1 MSDESSIVRPP
12 GIRRTQISDPR
23 PHVAGP
29 LAPIKQLIAFS
40 AKPLQKSL
48 KQCGY
53 LSDIPVMAQPRNKI
67 LAVDDDQIDIANLQR
82 LLGQDYDLRTATTG
96 EQALRTAAGFR
107 PDIILLDN
115 MMPGIDGAEVCRQIR
130 ADAHLRHTKIIMVSG
145 KSMVCE
151 RIEAYRAGAD
161 DYIIKPFDKD
171 ELLAKIRVHLRLKS
185 VEELEQFK
193 SDVLTLLAHEAR
205 TPLNSLLAPAE
216 MLMSEDQMDPGER
229 KLLVEMVYT
238 AARRLHRFFENAM
251 LLAALKS
258 GKWPFRPAP
267 VHLCDI
273 VHDAI
278 AEAADCAAQR
288 NVKIE
293 EQFSWEN
300 PNNDGPSASLD
311 RKEIGRALA
320 AILDNAIRFSP
331 PDGTVS
337 VSVSTDETSATVSVS
352 DRGEGIDP
360 DYLPYVFEELSD
372 PDIDHHSRGQGL
384 SLAIA
389 RQIVQQHN
397 GTISVEST
405 KGAGA
410 TFTVQLP
417 LVVPSA
423 AALCE
428 R

>member
-1 MSDESSIVRPP
+1 
-12 GIRRTQISDPR
+12 
-23 PHVAGP
+23 
-29 LAPIKQLIAFS
+29 
-40 AKPLQKSL
+40 
-48 KQCGY
+48 
-53 LSDIPVMAQPRNKI
+53 MAQPQNKI
-67 LAVDDDQIDIANLQR
+67 LAVDDDPIDIENLRR
-82 LLGQDYDLRTATTG
+82 LLGKDYGLHTATTG
-96 EQALRTAAGFR
+96 EQALHAASDFR

-130 ADAHLRHTKIIMVSG
+130 ADVHLRHTKIIMVSG
-145 KSMVCE
+145 KSMVSE

-185 VEELEQFK
+185 VEELDQFK
-193 SDVLTLLAHEAR
+193 SDVLTLLSHEAR
-205 TPLNSLLAPAE
+205 TPLNSLLGPAE
-216 MLMSEDQMDPGER
+216 MLLSEDQMDPEER

-238 AARRLHRFFENAM
+238 AAKRLHHFFENAM

-258 GKWPFRPAP
+258 GKWPFRPEP
-267 VHLCDI
+267 VNLCEI
-273 VHDAI
+273 VREAI
-278 AEAADCAAQR
+278 GNVKEQSHQR
-288 NVKIE
+288 NVQIE
-293 EQFSWEN
+293 EQFCEESSN
-300 PNNDGPSASLD
+300 DDGPSVSVD
-311 RKEIGRALA
+311 RKEMVRVLT

-331 PDGTVS
+331 PDGKMS
-337 VSVSTDETSATVSVS
+337 VSVFSDGAGAMVSVS
-352 DRGEGIDP
+352 DGGEGIDP
-360 DYLPYVFEELSD
+360 NYLPYVFDEFSE

-397 GTISVEST
+397 GTICVEST

-410 TFTVQLP
+410 TFTVRLP
-417 LVVPSA
+417 IVVPSE

>member
-1 MSDESSIVRPP
+1 
-12 GIRRTQISDPR
+12 
-23 PHVAGP
+23 
-29 LAPIKQLIAFS
+29 
-40 AKPLQKSL
+40 
-48 KQCGY
+48 
-53 LSDIPVMAQPRNKI
+53 MAQPQNKI

-185 VEELEQFK
+185 VEELDQFK

-205 TPLNSLLAPAE
+205 TPLNGLLGPAE
-216 MLMSEDQMDPGER
+216 MLMSEDQMDPEER
-229 KLLVEMVYT
+229 KLLVEMVYA
-238 AARRLHRFFENAM
+238 AARRLHHFFENAM

-273 VHDAI
+273 VHEAI
-278 AEAADCAAQR
+278 AEVADCAAQR

-293 EQFSWEN
+293 EQFSSEN
-300 PNNDGPSASLD
+300 PNNGGPCASLD

-331 PDGTVS
+331 PDGTVC
-337 VSVSTDETSATVSVS
+337 VSVFSDDAGATVNVS

-389 RQIVQQHN
+389 RLIVQQHN

-410 TFTVQLP
+410 TFTVRLP
-417 LVVPSA
+417 IVVPSE